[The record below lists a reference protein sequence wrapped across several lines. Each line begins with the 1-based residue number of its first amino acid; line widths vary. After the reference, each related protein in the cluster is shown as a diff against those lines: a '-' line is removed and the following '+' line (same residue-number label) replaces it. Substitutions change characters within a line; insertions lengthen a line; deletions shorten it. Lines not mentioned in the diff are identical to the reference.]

1 MIQIMNSAFQNAF
14 NLGLSLSASV
24 EEYKHFIDLYKP
36 YIHSIYFSLPLGA
49 KFHTRSII
57 AQQFEDP
64 EIQREFWDLLRL
76 FNDHNIKLELVLNT
90 YRLNEIDLL
99 NAKKL
104 LTDKG
109 ISVDFVSILDEY
121 YESVKDLFP
130 GIPVVYSFNNN
141 CNFNNE
147 NALLAIKGKYEYIV
161 VGRSFLRDNAAFRN
175 LSEAGFKVVHLL
187 NNGCSFNCKTCRES
201 NECYSIFS
209 RNLAK
214 YDIEYLYAL
223 QSVMP
228 FELYDGSIQTQ
239 YISVYK
245 ISNRSSGLRYLQ
257 RCLNSYLNNRVLDYL
272 NIDKL
277 NLALWCKLRHIT
289 KYCYDMDIEKIFS
302 YKEEILRHNIIVK

>member
-1 MIQIMNSAFQNAF
+1 M
-14 NLGLSLSASV
+14 SASV

-289 KYCYDMDIEKIFS
+289 KYCYDMDIDKIFS